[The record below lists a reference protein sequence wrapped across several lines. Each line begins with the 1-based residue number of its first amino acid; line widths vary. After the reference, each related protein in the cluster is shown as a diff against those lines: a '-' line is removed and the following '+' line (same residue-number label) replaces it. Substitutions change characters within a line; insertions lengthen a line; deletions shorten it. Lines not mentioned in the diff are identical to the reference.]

1 MHVSVLDPASYRRS
15 PWKNGGGVTIDIAEE
30 RDHAGSEGWA
40 GVIWRLGRTAIP
52 VPSAFSDFAGYDR
65 LQVVVGGSGLVL
77 DTPQGEVDLR
87 RAFRPA
93 RYRGEA
99 PIGARLE
106 SGPVEVVNLIADRK
120 RALIDLIVV
129 EAGEAWSLD
138 AETVVILAS
147 SGPALL
153 AVGGADHRL
162 AHDAALRI
170 DAPAG
175 ASATC
180 REGRVLV
187 ASISRL
193 DKGSPHQVAL
203 SPA

>member
-1 MHVSVLDPASYRRS
+1 MRLTLLDPGSYHRS

-30 RDHAGSEGWA
+30 RLPDSDGGWA

-52 VPSAFSDFAGYDR
+52 SPAAFSDFAGHDR

-87 RAFRPA
+87 RAFKPA

-99 PIGARLE
+99 PIQARLE
-106 SGPVEVVNLIADRK
+106 SGPVEVVNLIADRR
-120 RALIDLIVV
+120 RAAIDLIVV
-129 EAGEAWSLD
+129 EAGESASLD
-138 AETVVILAS
+138 GETIVILAA
-147 SGPALL
+147 SGPALV
-153 AVGGADHRL
+153 AVGGTEHRL
-162 AHDAALRI
+162 APDAALRI

-175 ASATC
+175 VSATC

-187 ASISRL
+187 ASVSRL
-193 DKGSPHQVAL
+193 ATIAPHQVAF

>member
-1 MHVSVLDPASYRRS
+1 MHVTFPDPASYRRS

-30 RDHAGSEGWA
+30 RLQAGAEGWT

-52 VPSAFSDFAGYDR
+52 SPAAFSDFAGYDR
-65 LQVVVGGSGLVL
+65 LQVVVSGSGLVL
-77 DTPQGEVDLR
+77 DTAQGEVDLR
-87 RAFRPA
+87 QPFKPA
-93 RYRGEA
+93 RYPGEA
-99 PIGARLE
+99 PIQSRLE
-106 SGPVEVVNLIADRK
+106 SGPVEVVNLIADRR

-129 EAGEAWSLD
+129 EAGETASLD
-138 AETVVILAS
+138 AETILILAA
-147 SGPALL
+147 SGPAIVTLE
-153 AVGGADHRL
+153 GADHRL
-162 AHDAALRI
+162 APDAAIRI

-193 DKGSPHQVAL
+193 A
-203 SPA
+203 AA